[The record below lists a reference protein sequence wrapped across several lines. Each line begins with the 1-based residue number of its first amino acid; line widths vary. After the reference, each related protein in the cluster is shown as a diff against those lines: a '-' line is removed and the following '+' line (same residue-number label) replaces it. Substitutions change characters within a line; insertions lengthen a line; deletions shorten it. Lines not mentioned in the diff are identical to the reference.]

1 MVWLSQSLQ
10 KSIFKLTSEDYEKN
24 GLFQLLDEYE
34 LNVEKLN
41 HFVVDSLMSVIT
53 DKPAGTKPGQKILI
67 FSPHPDDDVICMG
80 GTM

>member
-1 MVWLSQSLQ
+1 M
-10 KSIFKLTSEDYEKN
+10 TAEDYEKN

-53 DKPAGTKPGQKILI
+53 DKPAGIEPGKKILI
-67 FSPHPDDDVICMG
+67 FSPHPVDDVICMA
-80 GTM
+80 GTMQKLAQ